1 MSDTSD
7 GEGEERTFQS
17 KINDFPEVIKMHLED
32 YVLIDPKFYKDIQP
46 GSKIR
51 YITKEGLFRLGG
63 VVLVN
68 GYPDFLVLINYK
80 YTTKWSINLKENVI
94 FLCDHSKVKKESVL
108 KEKLFHLY
116 KNGHIEIH
124 PESKP
129 ELIPDLKNVYKDS
142 HD

>member
-63 VVLVN
+63 GVS
-68 GYPDFLVLINYK
+68 
-80 YTTKWSINLKENVI
+80 KWLS
-94 FLCDHSKVKKESVL
+94 
-108 KEKLFHLY
+108 
-116 KNGHIEIH
+116 
-124 PESKP
+124 
-129 ELIPDLKNVYKDS
+129 
-142 HD
+142 